1 MATEHERRHI
11 LQEVEIADLLREYS
25 PLEMITVYSKGR
37 MGRKNHFSFPI
48 LVNETILA
56 SELSEASFEPRQ
68 GYFHPWTEKSTSSSQ
83 GFYYSR
89 WGQEDG
95 VEPII
100 FYRDFHGLY
109 DDKIELCEEF
119 RMFHNL
125 YHDIDTGKFIKVK
138 SNGDEIEVAIITD
151 DFCKI
156 RLKEIRQFLAI
167 KEMHI
172 ILQYHYI
179 NSSESSLSD
188 LEITKKT
195 NKFEN
200 SSYIFKLYCRD
211 TYDMGQTNS
220 HSLLVGK
227 RAISPFLVEN
237 SEFGDFKKE
246 QSKKYEDFIIG
257 ADHNGDPITHTSS
270 PNKLANYFGGN
281 PDAPHYLTAVS
292 FNKDVLD
299 KYYKQPRKY
308 KIEHGQLTCGNL
320 WGISIDTEHQNKV
333 CAWLGDL
340 GRDLPHSEQ
349 LHWKAYNTLSDSQES
364 ASFYSWQKLNN
375 PLPPNQLDWKFKQVY
390 SNFIFVCKKK
400 LGWTFLRELSDQN
413 KEELASLRIP
423 HPCSQREFDS
433 MVGSINKIL
442 IESIDTT
449 KIKTTLP
456 SVDCSGMKSID
467 IFAQFLLKH
476 AGESAIQHI
485 DFLRKLQQLR
495 SKGIAHIKGKKYQK
509 AIEPFQTE
517 GRDLESV
524 LVSILNCGTKLLE
537 YMIENID
544 SIAKSTSPSKN
555 QNTPNKKKTDTDI

>member
-1 MATEHERRHI
+1 MTTEHERRHI
-11 LQEVEIADLLREYS
+11 LQEVEIADLLHEYS
-25 PLEMITVYSKGR
+25 PLEMITVYSKGTG
-37 MGRKNHFSFPI
+37 GRKNHFSFPI
-48 LVNETILA
+48 LVTETILA
-56 SELSEASFEPRQ
+56 SELSKTPFELRL
-68 GYFHPWTEKSTSSSQ
+68 GDFSPWAEKSISTSQ

-95 VEPII
+95 VEPLI
-100 FYRDFHGLY
+100 FFRDFRGLY
-109 DDKIELCEEF
+109 DEKIELCEEF

-125 YHDIDTGKFIKVK
+125 YHDIDTGKFIKIK

-151 DFCKI
+151 DYCKI

-179 NSSESSLSD
+179 NSSKSSLSD
-188 LEITKKT
+188 LGITNNT
-195 NKFEN
+195 SKFEN
-200 SSYIFKLYCRD
+200 SSYIFELNCSDEYN
-211 TYDMGQTNS
+211 MGQTNS
-220 HSLLVGK
+220 YSLLVGK
-227 RAISPFLVEN
+227 RAISPFLIEN

-246 QSKKYEDFIIG
+246 LSKKYEDFIVG
-257 ADHNGDPITHTSS
+257 ADRNGDPITYTSS
-270 PNKLANYFGGN
+270 PSKLANYFGAN
-281 PDAPHYLTAVS
+281 PDAPHYLTAIS

-308 KIEHGQLTCGNL
+308 KIEYGRLTCGNL

-364 ASFYSWQKLNN
+364 TSFYSWQKLND
-375 PLPPNQLDWKFKQVY
+375 PLPPNQPDWKFKQVY

-400 LGWTFLRELSDQN
+400 LGWTLLRELSDQN
-413 KEELASLRIP
+413 NEELASLRIP

-449 KIKTTLP
+449 NIKATLP

-476 AGESAIQHI
+476 AEESAIQHI

-495 SKGIAHIKGKKYQK
+495 SKGIAHIKGRKYQK

-517 GRDLESV
+517 GRDLESA
-524 LVSILNCGTKLLE
+524 LISILNWSAKLLE
-537 YMIENID
+537 HMIENID
-544 SIAKSTSPSKN
+544 SIANSISSVQNP
-555 QNTPNKKKTDTDI
+555 NTPKGKRVDADL